1 VVRVGSMRNTY
12 EILIGKP
19 EQSSSL
25 GRHGR
30 GREGN
35 GRLQRPVDS
44 FDSGYRPISGSYV
57 HGKECSGSI
66 KGRKFIDWLS
76 DY

>member
-30 GREGN
+30 GQEGN
-35 GRLQRPVDS
+35 SRLQRPVDFLTLDTDPFLVLMYTAKS
-44 FDSGYRPISGSYV
+44 FRFYKRQEIY
-57 HGKECSGSI
+57 
-66 KGRKFIDWLS
+66 
-76 DY
+76 